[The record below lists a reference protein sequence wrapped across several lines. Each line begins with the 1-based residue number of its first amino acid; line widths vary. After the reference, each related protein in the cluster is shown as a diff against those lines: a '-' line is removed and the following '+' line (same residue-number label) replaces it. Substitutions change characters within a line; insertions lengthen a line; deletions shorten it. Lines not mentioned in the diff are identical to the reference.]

1 MSDGVDTA
9 TREHLALALDVDD
22 LVVADRLAT
31 AMRPWFG
38 VAKVGLELWAAAGP
52 EVIGVVENLGYRVF
66 CDLKLHDIP
75 NTVNRTCRVIGAL
88 GVSYVTLH
96 AQGGADMLRAGV
108 EGLLEGAGDAGH
120 EPPLA
125 VAVTVLTSDGRAP
138 DHIVPSRLRSALEG
152 GCGGVVCS
160 AADLRD
166 ARTLAPALA
175 RIVPG
180 IRPTGVDR
188 GDQRRVATPADAI
201 TEGADL
207 LVVGRAVTAAADPA
221 AAAAAIAAEVSGALG
236 RRA

>member
-1 MSDGVDTA
+1 MSDVVHPA

-75 NTVNRTCRVIGAL
+75 NTVNRACRVIGAL

-108 EGLLEGAGDAGH
+108 EGLLEGSGDAGLD
-120 EPPLA
+120 PPLA
-125 VAVTVLTSDGRAP
+125 VAVTVLTSDGQAP
-138 DHIVPSRLRSALEG
+138 DHIVPSRLRAALEG

-201 TEGADL
+201 ADGADL
-207 LVVGRAVTAAADPA
+207 LVIGRAVIAADDPA
-221 AAAAAIAAEVSGALG
+221 ASAAAIAAEVSGALD